1 MTPGQARVALG
12 GFFLL
17 AIGVTSNALYLQGAV
32 GGVEKAA
39 SVRTEPPAKP
49 PKAAKAAAKP
59 AKTAKT
65 PERAAAK
72 PPERVA
78 AAARPPEQPERVA
91 AAARPP
97 EPPKEPPS
105 EPEASAA
112 GQPKSVQT
120 VKVRM
125 VRVATVGEAPP
136 EAADA
141 DTVRSVQEQLN
152 RQGYGPVPT
161 DGVMGMPTRAA
172 IVGYEQDHGM
182 ALTGEA
188 SQALLKELL
197 FGTPPASGAPDAP
210 EVRTPHAQTLIKQV
224 QEHLAA
230 RGYHPGP
237 ADGRLSAATVA
248 ALRTFETDQ
257 GLVPKGRISAVVV
270 ERLQTGIGGGGRHP
284 K

>member
-1 MTPGQARVALG
+1 MTPGQARVTLG

-59 AKTAKT
+59 AKTAAA
-65 PERAAAK
+65 PERAAGK
-72 PPERVA
+72 QHERVA
-78 AAARPPEQPERVA
+78 AAAQPPEPHKRA
-91 AAARPP
+91 TAAARPP
-97 EPPKEPPS
+97 EPPS

-152 RQGYGPVPT
+152 RQGYGPVP
-161 DGVMGMPTRAA
+161 
-172 IVGYEQDHGM
+172 
-182 ALTGEA
+182 
-188 SQALLKELL
+188 
-197 FGTPPASGAPDAP
+197 
-210 EVRTPHAQTLIKQV
+210 
-224 QEHLAA
+224 
-230 RGYHPGP
+230 
-237 ADGRLSAATVA
+237 
-248 ALRTFETDQ
+248 
-257 GLVPKGRISAVVV
+257 
-270 ERLQTGIGGGGRHP
+270 
-284 K
+284 